1 LISSATWG
9 QGRSS
14 ADRQFYYINGRP
26 VDIPVVS
33 KAVNE
38 VYKSFNT
45 HQLPVVVLDFSVPK
59 GAGVYQCPL
68 SHTDMTESVDINV
81 SPDKRSIFLHSE
93 TQLVEALKVGSFPL
107 PAAEYLSD
115 HD

>member
-1 LISSATWG
+1 MGRTSILSCAEHRSLDRSQAVKVTGLISSATWG

-26 VDIPVVS
+26 VDLPVVA

-45 HQLPVVVLDFSVPK
+45 NQLPLVVLDFTVP
-59 GAGVYQCPL
+59 GGMP
-68 SHTDMTESVDINV
+68 
-81 SPDKRSIFLHSE
+81 FLDVRE
-93 TQLVEALKVGSFPL
+93 TGC
-107 PAAEYLSD
+107 
-115 HD
+115 

>member
-1 LISSATWG
+1 MGRTSIVSCHEYRSLDRSQAVKVTGLISSATWG

-26 VDIPVVS
+26 VDLPVIA

-45 HQLPVVVLDFSVPK
+45 NQLPVVVLDFTVPR
-59 GAGVYQCPL
+59 GMP
-68 SHTDMTESVDINV
+68 
-81 SPDKRSIFLHSE
+81 FLDVCE
-93 TQLVEALKVGSFPL
+93 TG
-107 PAAEYLSD
+107 Y
-115 HD
+115 

>member
-1 LISSATWG
+1 MGRTSISSCTEHRSLDRSQAIKVTGLISSATWG

-26 VDIPVVS
+26 VDLPVVV

-45 HQLPVVVLDFSVPK
+45 NQLPVVVLDFSVPR
-59 GAGVYQCPL
+59 GL
-68 SHTDMTESVDINV
+68 S
-81 SPDKRSIFLHSE
+81 FSE
-93 TQLVEALKVGSFPL
+93 IRETGR
-107 PAAEYLSD
+107 
-115 HD
+115 